1 MSASSS
7 SSVPA
12 ISVVVTVDE
21 RPEPL
26 ADFYREYAA
35 GLKAAGLDAEFLFVS
50 QPEHRALLEGLQP
63 LITEGAPVR
72 SFLAAQHLS
81 EAALLKIGARN
92 AGAPIVITMPAY
104 RRVVAAALPQL
115 VAPLRDGAEV
125 VAARR
130 WPRAQDAWL
139 NRLQN
144 RLFHVLVTSP
154 PRAHRFQDIS
164 SGVRALK
171 RDVLLEMTLYGD
183 FARFLPVLAQ
193 RDGYRVSEVDVPQH
207 EADRR
212 ARVYGPMT
220 YPARLVDVLGLFFL
234 TRFRDKPLRFFGLV
248 GGVIALIGAALL
260 LLLLVQR
267 IGGQGIANRPLL
279 LLAVLLFVMGLQ
291 SIALG
296 LVGEIIVH
304 LGASRQ
310 RGYRLA
316 APGEPSGS

>member
-1 MSASSS
+1 MSAISLSGA
-7 SSVPA
+7 PA
-12 ISVVVTVDE
+12 ISVLVTVDE

-35 GLKAAGLDAEFLFVS
+35 SLKAASLDAEFLFVS
-50 QPEHRALLEGLQP
+50 QPEHRALVEALQP
-63 LITEGAPVR
+63 LIAEGAPVR
-72 SFLAAQHLS
+72 TYLAAQHLS
-81 EAALLKIGARN
+81 EAALLKVGARN
-92 AGAPIVITMPAY
+92 ARAPIVITMPAY
-104 RRVVAAALPQL
+104 RRIEAAALPSL
-115 VAPLRDGAEV
+115 VAPLNDGAEV

-139 NRLQN
+139 NRAQN
-144 RLFHVLVTSP
+144 RLFHALVAP
-154 PRAHRFQDIS
+154 APRSQRLQDIS
-164 SGVRALK
+164 SGVRAMR
-171 RDVLLEMTLYGD
+171 RDVLLEITLYGD

-193 RDGYRVSEVDVPQH
+193 RDGYRVVEVDTAQH
-207 EADRR
+207 AADRR
-212 ARVYGPMT
+212 PRVYGPMT

-234 TRFRDKPLRFFGLV
+234 TRFREKPLRFFGLL
-248 GGVIALIGAALL
+248 GGIIALLGAALL

-310 RGYRLA
+310 RSYRLA
-316 APGEPSGS
+316 PED